1 VYAGHGNDYVSG
13 GSENGTILGQAG
25 DDRVIGGTHDD
36 RLWGGAGADRVLG
49 GDGGDYLAAS
59 TQSIVAG
66 GGGTDR
72 IYLHDEGGSAPRL
85 SDPSGYEVQAG
96 DAADV
101 VDARDGERSDVDCG
115 AGVDRLLGDPG
126 DRAVRC
132 ESRSERPR

>member
-1 VYAGHGNDYVSG
+1 M
-13 GSENGTILGQAG
+13 
-25 DDRVIGGTHDD
+25 RVRTGFS
-36 RLWGGAGADRVLG
+36 
-49 GDGGDYLAAS
+49 AATAATTWRRALNRS
-59 TQSIVAG
+59 WRG

-72 IYLHDEGGSAPRL
+72 IYLHDEAGSAPRL

-115 AGVDRLLGDPG
+115 AGVDRLLADPG